1 MSNVNLTAEQLD
13 ALKEIG
19 NIGAGNAASALGQLL
34 GKQVSIS
41 VPNLG
46 LINLEELSKSPFL
59 PHSDD
64 IGIAVSS
71 NILGTLAGGMIVLF
85 SQKSA
90 LLLIDILMHRRIGST
105 KFFNIM
111 DASAL
116 SEGSNILCCSYLNA
130 VVEFLKLY
138 KLIPSVSQV
147 FMDKMDRLTEVLIKG
162 YTDANVGCVL
172 PIENHLTIEDIE
184 LDVFVLFLLEFESL
198 RKIFET
204 IGL

>member
-1 MSNVNLTAEQLD
+1 MGNINITSEQLD
-13 ALKEIG
+13 ALREIG

-34 GKQVSIS
+34 GKQISIS
-41 VPNLG
+41 VPNLT
-46 LINLEELSKSPFL
+46 LLNVDEVSTSKLL

-71 NILGTLAGGMIVLF
+71 NILGTLAGGMIVLY

-90 LLLIDILMHRRIGST
+90 LLMIDILMHRKIGST

-116 SEGSNILCCSYLNA
+116 AEGSNILCCSYLNA

-147 FMDKMDRLTEVLIKG
+147 YMDKMDRLTEVLIKS
-162 YTDANVGCVL
+162 YTDANVGCIL

-184 LDVFVLFLLEFESL
+184 LNLFVLFMLELESVN
-198 RKIFET
+198 RIFRT
-204 IGL
+204 VGL